1 MEFQFNSNTFKPEDT
16 LDNEYRPVMTGNSPI
31 LARKLTNVP
40 FSDETWKRVKVIPF
54 ESKYS
59 SLPSN
64 PISNSNPGVQTSSK
78 DRYKKKLYKLK
89 IQRGNKNK
97 KH

>member
-1 MEFQFNSNTFKPEDT
+1 MDTFADGDDYNS
-16 LDNEYRPVMTGNSPI
+16 EYRPLITGNSPI

-40 FSDETWKRVKVIPF
+40 FSDELWKRVKVIPF
-54 ESKYS
+54 ESKYP
-59 SLPSN
+59 SLESIDPGPPIN
-64 PISNSNPGVQTSSK
+64 PIYKPSVK
-78 DRYKKKLYKLK
+78 DRYKKKLYELK